1 MNATRFDRKVF
12 EIMLFVTVSSLI
24 IFGAFA
30 TMIQIDEEL
39 IASEARTGIALSRDL
54 TPVSVEEPKWS
65 GTIDSRRIQA
75 AAGFEKY

>member
-39 IASEARTGIALSRDL
+39 IASEAHTGIALSRDL

-75 AAGFEKY
+75 ASGFEKY